1 MYKMKKIKHLN
12 KKNILTFIIIISIVI
27 SISIIAFSRQTI
39 SVELDNHSELEPN
52 SEITY
57 YLDIRAD
64 GIDKYSHST
73 DYHENSVAET
83 KSGYLF
89 IEDVVPNGLTFNG
102 FVTTEDGTIGAH
114 SEYGTCDGYVIDDS
128 EGLED
133 INNYHGLH
141 YNEETKTVSFK
152 VKNLQAGCTLTVGIK
167 AMVPSYE
174 NILLTQP
181 KRYDF
186 YNTSIINGDGFPR
199 VSNTVH
205 SYAGENGNRFWNVT
219 YEIDGDIDW
228 LLDNYKHSYS
238 YYGIDMPDAMLYSEG
253 SIIQTLPEMYI
264 EGYDFSG
271 WHSEDVTI
279 DNNQF
284 TMPNKNIV
292 IKGTFTKAKPYKVT
306 YEIEGELPDEYIV
319 PDEKEYY
326 PNQTI
331 KIDFLEKGNTF
342 NDATFNGWQTED
354 INVEDDGTFLMPNHD
369 IKFTGS
375 FNIIKYKVEY
385 QFDGDV
391 VPPNSADLLP
401 TTKWYKPG
409 EKIVLENVI
418 SPSGFKFVGWNKDK
432 KFIMPEEDVY
442 VTGEWVVRYGDFSPT
457 ITNEIL
463 NKKEKY
469 EAGDTIQYKITITNT
484 ATFRI
489 REIIVKEHNEDSYFI
504 EGVEYEKNTDHFVTI
519 PTIEPGEK
527 VEVYAEYVVKE
538 EDQIITNTAEIMG
551 AINDNN
557 YELNTDVAY
566 KATNEITRQA
576 SNSTLK
582 ICKKVSGVGPE
593 RYFQFNI
600 KSTTEEYE
608 TSIRIKE
615 NECRTITINQGTYIV
630 NEIIPSEY
638 QLESVKGS
646 ITSNNSELIVEDGN
660 EYEITFTNKFKRKGF
675 LHSFGTTINEVVQ
688 GG

>member
-527 VEVYAEYVVKE
+527 VEVYAEYVVKSD
-538 EDQIITNTAEIMG
+538 DQIITNTAEIMG